1 MNSSCFQEKS
11 NMNISFLTPMRL
23 IHALNTQSFWKI
35 AGSTALV
42 FSLCANSLLAQDPF
56 RTTNPQEI
64 GEKTEAAFNSLF
76 KEGDYKTASSQL
88 EIALSSEP
96 NEPLLYAMKAAL
108 AYTEEDLGTLS
119 AYATKTR
126 EVAEN
131 LKASNPLR
139 GNLYTAVGHFLE
151 GAYILSK
158 EGTVKG
164 SPEALTKLRQAF
176 QSLDAAEKIAP
187 QDPEV
192 NLLKGYMDLMLAT
205 TLPFSDPADAISRLE
220 KYAGPRY
227 LADRGI
233 AVGRR
238 NLKQYDKALESIN
251 RAVAETPNNPEVH
264 YLKAQIL
271 VKLKKNQEAKE
282 HFQTA
287 LAKPAQLPKS
297 LVQQIFY
304 ESCKNEK
311 RIENKSWNCDAL
323 RDKIREGSGNWGP
336 TELPRLE

>member
-1 MNSSCFQEKS
+1 MITQ
-11 NMNISFLTPMRL
+11 FLTPVRIMN
-23 IHALNTQSFWKI
+23 ALTAQSFWKI
-35 AGSTALV
+35 AGCTALA

-56 RTTNPQEI
+56 RTTNPQAI
-64 GEKTEAAFNSLF
+64 GEKTEAAFKSLF

-88 EIALSSEP
+88 EQALSSEP
-96 NEPLLYAMKAAL
+96 NEPLLYAMKASL
-108 AYTEEDLGTLS
+108 AYTEGDLETLNS
-119 AYATKTR
+119 YGTKTR
-126 EVAEN
+126 EVAEG
-131 LKASNPLR
+131 LKVSNPLR
-139 GNLYTAVGHFLE
+139 SNLYVAVGHFLE

-164 SPEALTKLRQAF
+164 SPEALTKLRQVF
-176 QSLDAAEKIAP
+176 QHLDAAEKIAP

-205 TLPFSDPADAISRLE
+205 TLPFSNPDDAISRLE

-227 LADRGI
+227 LAERGI

-238 NLKQYDKALESIN
+238 NMKQYDKALESVN
-251 RAVAETPNNPEVH
+251 RSVAETPNNPEAH

-271 VKLKKNQEAKE
+271 VNLKNNKEAKE

-287 LAKPAQLPKS
+287 LAKPEQLPKS

-304 ESCKNEK
+304 EHCKNEK
-311 RIENKSWNCDAL
+311 RLENKTWNCDAV
-323 RDKIREGSGNWGP
+323 RDKIREGKGNWGP
-336 TELPRLE
+336 SELPRLE